1 MTATVRYMKI
11 NEIKVSNYITKSG
24 LPGTDLVINPYV
36 GCPHACI
43 YCYASFMKKFTGH
56 NEDWGDFTD
65 VKICDSSI
73 KPQDVYGKRVFMSS
87 VTDCYN
93 PLEKKYKITRSILKQ
108 LYLTECQLT
117 ICTKSDLI
125 IRDLDILRNMKNL
138 TVAFSLNTTD
148 ENFRRDCDR
157 ASSVEA
163 RIRALKVIHDEGIH
177 TVLFMSPIF
186 PGITDVKA
194 IIRRAKN
201 DCNLIWLENLNLRGG
216 YRKTVLD
223 WISDRHP
230 ELVPLY
236 EDIYTRGDRRYW
248 EELDADIRAFAEEEG
263 LPYVRNDDSMKRAFS
278 APPVI
283 VNYFFHEEIIP
294 SARKKRLPSSFS

>member
-186 PGITDVKA
+186 PGITQWKS
-194 IIRRAKN
+194 IIEAVGKN
-201 DCNLIWLENLNLRGG
+201 ADEYWFENLSLKGGFKYRVLNYIKNRYPHLYPLYSEIYLCGNNSYWNALASETENFCLENNISFKNLFH
-216 YRKTVLD
+216 TDV
-223 WISDRHP
+223 
-230 ELVPLY
+230 
-236 EDIYTRGDRRYW
+236 
-248 EELDADIRAFAEEEG
+248 
-263 LPYVRNDDSMKRAFS
+263 FS
-278 APPVI
+278 ANRANAKSHSSNGQI
-283 VNYFFHEEIIP
+283 SFFGD
-294 SARKKRLPSSFS
+294 